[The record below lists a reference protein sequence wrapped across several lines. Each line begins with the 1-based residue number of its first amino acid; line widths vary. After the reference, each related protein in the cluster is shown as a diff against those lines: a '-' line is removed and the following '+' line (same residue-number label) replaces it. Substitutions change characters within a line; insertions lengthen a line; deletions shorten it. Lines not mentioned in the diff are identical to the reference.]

1 MSTTD
6 RQQFLDR
13 LRHALADHH
22 GDPDVAPLTPADYE
36 QARLTPSSTTPAGL
50 AERFTEMASDAG
62 MIVHPVASTA
72 DLTSQLTSLLDELSI
87 STLLLPHDP
96 LLDSL
101 ALRGQLAQRA
111 DLTLLDLPADRET
124 LTEAA
129 FNADAA
135 LSVATYALAETGSLV
150 LTASA
155 DTPRLLSLAPPVHL
169 CLLPVSRL
177 LGDLLDLLALYD
189 ASALPPSVTLVTGP
203 SKTAD
208 IEMTLVQGA
217 HGPIAEHILLL
228 SNQEHTE

>member
-6 RQQFLDR
+6 KQQFLDR
-13 LRHALADHH
+13 LRHGLADHH
-22 GDPDVAPLTPADYE
+22 GDLDVVPLTSADYE
-36 QARLTPSSTTPAGL
+36 QARLTPSSTAPAGL
-50 AERFTEMASDAG
+50 AERFTQMACDAG
-62 MIVHPVASTA
+62 MIVHPVASAA
-72 DLTSQLTSLLDELSI
+72 DLTSQLTSLFDEFSI

-96 LLDSL
+96 LLESL
-101 ALRGQLAQRA
+101 ALRDQLAQQTG
-111 DLTLLDLPADRET
+111 LTLLDLPADRET
-124 LTEAA
+124 LTETA

-135 LSVATYALAETGSLV
+135 LSVAAHALAETGSLV
-150 LTASA
+150 LPASA
-155 DTPRLLSLAPPVHL
+155 DAPRLLSLAPPVHL

-189 ASALPPSVTLVTGP
+189 TLALPPSVTLVTGP